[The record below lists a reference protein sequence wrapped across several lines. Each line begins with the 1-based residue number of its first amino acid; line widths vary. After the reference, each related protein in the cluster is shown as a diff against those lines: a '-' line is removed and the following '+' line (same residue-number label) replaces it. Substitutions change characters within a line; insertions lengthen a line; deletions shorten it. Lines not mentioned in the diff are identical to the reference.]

1 MMTDTAFSLSD
12 AWVETVARLRP
23 VMATFMGVPGH
34 DDRWDDFSPA
44 GTARWAEAVED
55 FRGRVRALPPQTD
68 RWASLAA
75 MVLADSLDQEA
86 ERLAHGDP
94 LDDLNSIA
102 STFQSL
108 RQVFDVMDTGSHA
121 GWTRVVARLEGLGTA
136 CADYRATL
144 DSGRAQGRAVAAR
157 QVRAAVA
164 QGRITAGKGSS
175 FHGMVA
181 AFDATPEAAAD
192 GALRARLVT
201 AVPGACAAFGALAT
215 WLETDYL
222 PAARARDGV
231 GRDRYQRDARRFL
244 GMSIDPEETYAWGW
258 TEVRSILAAME
269 ALAAKIAPGK
279 TLPETVA
286 MLRADPARCAPD
298 LEAFLTA
305 MRARQEKALADLDGK
320 HFDIPA
326 PVRRIEVKSA
336 PPGGPLGAYYV
347 PPSEDF
353 SRPGTV
359 WYSREGVTSFPLWD
373 EISTAYH
380 EGFPGHHLQ
389 CGIQVSLTERLS
401 RWHRLGE
408 GYSGYAEGW
417 ALYTEKL
424 MGELGYYELPEY
436 EFGMLACQMMR
447 ACRVVIDIGSH
458 LDLPIPADAPFLA
471 GRRWTFDGAVE
482 VCRDVAGMTHEHAV
496 SEVTRYLGWP
506 GQAISYKVGERVM
519 LDLRDELRRV
529 KGAAFDLKDFHARV
543 VGSGPVGLARLRE
556 IVLAD

>member
-1 MMTDTAFSLSD
+1 MTDTPFSLSD
-12 AWVETVARLRP
+12 AWVETVARLHP
-23 VMATFMGVPGH
+23 VMASFMGVAGH

-44 GTARWAEAVED
+44 GVARWSEAVED
-55 FRGRVRALPPQTD
+55 FRRRAHALPPQTD
-68 RWASLAA
+68 RWARLAA
-75 MVLADSLDQEA
+75 QVLTDSLDQES
-86 ERLAHGDP
+86 ERIAHGDH

-102 STFQSL
+102 STFQNI
-108 RQVFDVMDTGSHA
+108 RQVFDVMDTSTSA
-121 GWTRVVARLEGLGTA
+121 GWASVVARLETLGTA
-136 CADYRATL
+136 CEGYRATL
-144 DSGRAQGRAVAAR
+144 ESGRAQGRTVAAR
-157 QVRAAVA
+157 QVHAVVT
-164 QGRITAGKGSS
+164 QGRVHAGEGSS
-175 FHGMVA
+175 FHRMTA
-181 AFDATPEAAAD
+181 AFDATPAVQNDAV
-192 GALRARLVT
+192 LRARLT
-201 AVPGACAAFGALAT
+201 AAIPAACAAYGSLCD
-215 WLETDYL
+215 WLEGPYL
-222 PAARARDGV
+222 TTARTTDGV
-231 GRDRYQRDARRFL
+231 GRGRYLRDARRFL

-258 TEVRSILAAME
+258 TEVRSIGTAME
-269 ALAAKIAPGK
+269 ALAARIAPGK
-279 TLPETVA
+279 SVRETVA
-286 MLRADPARCAPD
+286 LLRADPTRCAPTR
-298 LEAFLTA
+298 EAFLTA
-305 MRARQEKALADLDGK
+305 MRARQERALADLDGR
-320 HFDIPA
+320 HFDIPDA
-326 PVRRIEVKSA
+326 VRRIEVKAA
-336 PPGGPLGAYYV
+336 PAGGPLGAYYV

-359 WYSREGVTSFPLWD
+359 WYSFEGEGPFGLWD

-458 LDLPIPADAPFLA
+458 LDFPIPADAPFHP
-471 GRRWTFDGAVE
+471 GERWSFDLAVE

-519 LDLRDELRRV
+519 LALREEFRSVRG
-529 KGAAFDLKDFHARV
+529 KAFDLKDFHARV
-543 VGSGPVGLARLRE
+543 VGSGPVGLARLRD
-556 IVLAD
+556 IVLTD